1 MAIVNNGAS
10 EYGQLG
16 GIKDADMGVRS
27 GFVRK
32 VYGILTAQLLLT
44 ICVAGPIATHVSKEW
59 VQQNVWVLGLS
70 VGMTFVTLFAMTC
83 FPQLAKTV
91 PTNYILLFAFTF
103 FEGIMIGIISASYT
117 WQSVCLAAG
126 MTLCI
131 VASMTVYACTTTS
144 DFTGMGPYLF
154 VALMSMCAVG
164 LMACIMSMCGV
175 DVKPMM
181 YVYDGFGALLFT
193 MYLVYDTQMIM
204 GGNHK
209 VQFDIDEYVF
219 AALNLYLDIINI
231 FLYLL
236 ELFGDRK

>member
-1 MAIVNNGAS
+1 MAVVEGEQYNA
-10 EYGQLG
+10 LG
-16 GIKDADMGVRS
+16 GLKDADMGVRS

-44 ICVAGPIATHVSKEW
+44 AGVASYVIMKIDQQW
-59 VQQNVWVLGLS
+59 IKQNVWVLGLS
-70 VGMTFVTLFAMTC
+70 VVVTFSTLCAMTC
-83 FPQLAKTV
+83 FPSLAKTV
-91 PTNYILLFAFTF
+91 PTNYILLFLFTF
-103 FEGIMIGIISASYT
+103 GEGILVGVISASYT
-117 WQSVCLAAG
+117 WQSVVLALG
-126 MTLCI
+126 ITVCI
-131 VASMTVYACTTTS
+131 VASMTLYACVTRT

-164 LMACIMSMCGV
+164 LMACIMSSFGV

-193 MYLVYDTQMIM
+193 MYLVYDTQKIM
-204 GGNHK
+204 GGTHN

-231 FLYLL
+231 FIYIL
-236 ELFGDRK
+236 ELVGDRR